1 MILFSA
7 LCAGLAVWLFT
18 QRNHRDRIRSIKMSP
33 IRISTSGFSQE
44 RVGKVNTLS
53 TSNTIALGV
62 IGAALIG
69 WTFFSVLGA
78 FVGAGGA
85 LWFMRMWTA
94 RESRPH
100 HRYVDSLTR
109 DSPVMIDLLCAAL
122 ASGATMRD
130 ALVVVRD
137 SMLDSPVALILERVV
152 SAVDLGADPR
162 EAWSEWIDDPV
173 LGRVAHSIARS
184 HQSGAG
190 LVDVLEG
197 ASRELRREHR
207 RRVETAARGAGVKAV
222 IPLAAC
228 FLPAFFVLGVVPIVA
243 SLAASTE
250 FLGL

>member
-1 MILFSA
+1 MIFLSA

-18 QRNHRDRIRSIKMSP
+18 QRNHRHRIRSLSL
-33 IRISTSGFSQE
+33 GFVPE
-44 RVGKVNTLS
+44 PEKAVHTLS
-53 TSNTIALGV
+53 PSHTIALG
-62 IGAALIG
+62 IAGGALIG
-69 WTFFSVLGA
+69 WTFFGVLGA
-78 FVGAGGA
+78 LVGAGFA
-85 LWFMRMWTA
+85 FWLMHLWKV
-94 RESRPH
+94 RESRPQQH
-100 HRYVDSLTR
+100 HRDSLTR

-130 ALVVVRD
+130 SLVVVRD
-137 SMLDSPVALILERVV
+137 SMSASPVAPILVRVI

-162 EAWSEWIDDPV
+162 EAWAEWTGDPV
-173 LGRVAHSIARS
+173 LGRLAQSIARS

-197 ASRELRREHR
+197 AARELRREHR

-228 FLPAFFVLGVVPIVA
+228 FLPAFFALGIVPIVA
-243 SLAASTE
+243 SLASSTE